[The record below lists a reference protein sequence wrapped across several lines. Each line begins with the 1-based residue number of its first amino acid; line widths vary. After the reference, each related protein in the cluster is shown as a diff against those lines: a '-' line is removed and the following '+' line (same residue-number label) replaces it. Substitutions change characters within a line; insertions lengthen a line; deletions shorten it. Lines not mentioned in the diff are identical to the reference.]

1 MKLNIRFWALV
12 SLLISLLH
20 PGRPVADE
28 LVLGHFAGTN
38 HSMHREVFLPLADTL
53 ARLSGGRLTLR
64 IIPDLTNST
73 AQYSR
78 AVSGEVDLA
87 FGLPGYTGGRFP
99 RTQLIELPGIVPDSQ
114 EATRVLGRSLNL
126 VLASEFSDT
135 GPLSLWVNEA
145 AVVLSRDRTIRNLE
159 DFTGLRIRVADT
171 QGARILVL
179 MGAVPVV
186 LPADR
191 ILSAF
196 ESREID
202 AALIG
207 ASGILPFRL
216 HTVAKN
222 CTVGFP
228 SLFTG
233 FFLVMNRARWLG
245 LDDTS
250 RGWLAEATG
259 PGLGAVATGAYER
272 SAQTGMTAL
281 VAAGIPVL
289 QLSAAESARMNA
301 LTGVAHDDILLSL
314 AATGIE
320 GRPVL
325 DCFRPRVETVSVTS
339 MPGIRFYR
347 APGVRYRRERSS
359 DLVSWHIAMDA
370 VIDPGGG
377 PFLFRETEDG
387 PRRFFR
393 SLEVLPSTTR
403 HAGAFGS
410 F

>member
-1 MKLNIRFWALV
+1 
-12 SLLISLLH
+12 
-20 PGRPVADE
+20 
-28 LVLGHFAGTN
+28 
-38 HSMHREVFLPLADTL
+38 
-53 ARLSGGRLTLR
+53 
-64 IIPDLTNST
+64 
-73 AQYSR
+73 
-78 AVSGEVDLA
+78 
-87 FGLPGYTGGRFP
+87 
-99 RTQLIELPGIVPDSQ
+99 
-114 EATRVLGRSLNL
+114 
-126 VLASEFSDT
+126 
-135 GPLSLWVNEA
+135 
-145 AVVLSRDRTIRNLE
+145 
-159 DFTGLRIRVADT
+159 
-171 QGARILVL
+171 

-272 SAQTGMTAL
+272 SAQTGLTAL
-281 VAAGIPVL
+281 VAAGVPVL

-301 LTGVAHDDILLSL
+301 LTGVAHDDILRSL

-325 DCFRPRVETVSVTS
+325 DCFRPRVDVVFVNSV
-339 MPGIRFYR
+339 PEIRLYG
-347 APGVRYRRERSS
+347 APGVRYRLESS
-359 DLVSWHIAMDA
+359 RDLLEWRTAMDA
-370 VIDPGGG
+370 AIDPGGVRSG
-377 PFLFRETEDG
+377 FGRRETPLMGSSD

-393 SLEVLPSTTR
+393 APRGTPVAWIHSEPD
-403 HAGAFGS
+403 GS
-410 F
+410 P